1 MQINCLAC
9 YLVHINIK
17 CTIDHSK
24 CRISPEDGGLLFN
37 RFHICSRVE
46 LFATPWTVVHQVL
59 LSMGFPRKEYWNAY
73 HSLLQG
79 IFMTKGSNPGLLT
92 AARFFY
98 RLSHHL
104 QVLWEVFLTQALNS
118 VFFLP
123 FLVSETPV
131 CPQPMALWLCPYCSS
146 NSKHSATVDDVPD
159 TDKDSLC
166 TNLLTVYPFY
176 RG

>member
-1 MQINCLAC
+1 MGVFFLIGFIFAVVWSSLQP
-9 YLVHINIK
+9 H
-17 CTIDHSK
+17 
-24 CRISPEDGGLLFN
+24 GLQST
-37 RFHICSRVE
+37 RFFC
-46 LFATPWTVVHQVL
+46 PWD
-59 LSMGFPRKEYWNAY
+59 FPGKNTGMRY

-98 RLSHHL
+98 HLSHHL

-166 TNLLTVYPFY
+166 TNLLIVYPFY